1 MVAVQTP
8 GPSDTEGLERAE
20 DWNDAK
26 LKRERDLYDGAVR
39 RKALAAALALNAA
52 VLPATLGGLLPGV
65 FAHEEA

>member
-1 MVAVQTP
+1 
-8 GPSDTEGLERAE
+8 
-20 DWNDAK
+20 
-26 LKRERDLYDGAVR
+26 VR